1 MKKFLVY
8 FLCLSLYP
16 QAWAMNVGFN
26 QAWFKINYSQQYL
39 DDYFDPREVERI
51 FELTQNAGG
60 KQLRLWLFEGS
71 DFPMLNWNGSEV
83 QSVRS
88 DFVRNFVQT
97 LRIARKY
104 DVKVYMT
111 LIDAHSYR
119 PDKLSSQE
127 LKKLRQFFNP
137 EGGRK
142 FLTRVILPL
151 LQEIEKEGLSSQISK
166 IDLVNEGETVIN
178 RWGFNL
184 GWKGAEQMI
193 CDWRSF
199 IKSIKGF
206 YSTPVTF
213 SLRLHPLVLH
223 PANLLG
229 VDGPM
234 RCADVIDFHSYSD
247 KGKIHRC
254 QYVKRFSQ
262 RSSKPVILGE
272 FGQSFFNH
280 RYDDA
285 LHVANTKSYL
295 QEAQNCGFSEA
306 LAWRL
311 SDVRPGH
318 NKEARYSFEAYGK
331 PREAYYEIQRHN
343 QSFELKNK

>member
-1 MKKFLVY
+1 MQKILFY
-8 FLCLSLYP
+8 FLCLTLSLH
-16 QAWAMNVGFN
+16 ASAMNVGFN
-26 QAWFKINYSQQYL
+26 QAWFKNDYSQQYM
-39 DDYFDPREVERI
+39 DNIFDPVEVERI
-51 FELTQNAGG
+51 FELTQKAGG
-60 KQLRLWLFEGS
+60 NQLRLWLFEGS
-71 DFPMLNWNGSEV
+71 HFPMLNWSGSEV
-83 QSVRS
+83 QGVRN
-88 DFVRNFVQT
+88 DFVKNFVET

-111 LIDAHSYR
+111 LFDAHSYR
-119 PDKLSSQE
+119 PDKLNPRE

-151 LQEIEKEGLSSQISK
+151 FQEIEREGLSSQISK
-166 IDLVNEGETVIN
+166 VDLVNEGDTVIN
-178 RWGFNL
+178 RWGYNL
-184 GWKGAEQMI
+184 GWKGAEEMI
-193 CDWRSF
+193 CDWRNF
-199 IKSIKGF
+199 IQSIKGF

-213 SLRLHPLVLH
+213 SLRLHPLVFH
-223 PANLLG
+223 PTNLL
-229 VDGPM
+229 DTNGPLK
-234 RCADVIDFHSYSD
+234 CADFIDFHSYSD

-254 QYVKRFSQ
+254 QYVKRFSE
-262 RSSKPVILGE
+262 RGSKPVILGE

-280 RYDDA
+280 RYDDH
-285 LHVANTKSYL
+285 LQVANTRNYL
-295 QEAQNCGFSEA
+295 REAQNCGFSEA

-331 PREAYYEIQRHN
+331 PREAFYEIQKHN